1 MSQQEIFHVGVVGL
15 TEELKESE
23 GSAQCKFKIELGLN
37 FEFVA
42 AIMSKLFG
50 ESFFLSVEMVVRVNG
65 FVSEISDFFVVFHFS
80 DLNEEVSNESDDVFD
95 TDQH

>member
-1 MSQQEIFHVGVVGL
+1 MSE
-15 TEELKESE
+15 
-23 GSAQCKFKIELGLN
+23 
-37 FEFVA
+37 
-42 AIMSKLFG
+42 LFG